1 MGKRGPKKKYDED
14 VDWAPVIKRYKPAEY
29 VEINAFAKRSQER
42 VLEGFKQL
50 FKTVHRRDPSPE
62 DMKYIH
68 KVIKGIDF

>member
-14 VDWAPVIKRYKPAEY
+14 IDWAPAMRYYKRPEH

-50 FKTVHRRDPSPE
+50 FKTVHGKDPDST
-62 DMKYIH
+62 DMKLIH
-68 KVIKGIDF
+68 KVIKGIEL

>member
-14 VDWAPVIKRYKPAEY
+14 IDWAPAMKYYKRKES

-50 FKTVHRRDPSPE
+50 FKTVHGREPAPE
-62 DMKYIH
+62 EIKQIH